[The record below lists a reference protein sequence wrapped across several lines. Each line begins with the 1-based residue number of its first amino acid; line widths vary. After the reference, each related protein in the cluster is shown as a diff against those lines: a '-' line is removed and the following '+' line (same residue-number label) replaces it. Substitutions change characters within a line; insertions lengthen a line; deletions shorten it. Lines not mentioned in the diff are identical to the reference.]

1 MSRVQRSFENF
12 ALLQAASEG
21 STAAVR
27 DALKSGADINASDNS
42 GRTILTCALTADRW
56 ETIDASDASFLS
68 EDRLQVLRM
77 AVSHPEISL
86 YTLNAPQDSI
96 NDVTPL
102 GMAAWLDMP
111 QAVQVLLECS
121 SGAISV
127 DAEDTDGATPLMY
140 AARDGRLTVVQHLL
154 AHKARPDLRD
164 RNHRSSLQF
173 ALPHPTVLWTCEQ
186 ALRNYRLRE
195 YQNGN
200 KRGLCKPSL
209 DINHLSPQTSTQ
221 LVFAPS
227 IPQATTFS
235 SESISLITDS
245 VVQAV
250 LSADLSVLYP
260 LLFSQ
265 CFDPSPLDHGPVL
278 VNVPDL
284 EGWSAIHYCV
294 SVPNPSIEILDALY
308 RAGADVSLFT
318 IGEHYTPLHCFAR
331 LARVCDDI
339 LDSPQLLY
347 QFAIHL
353 IRDLRAPLAA
363 PDKHDET
370 CIHVAAEHGECLDV
384 LLALLDCDTTGTVR
398 NLRNSRGLT
407 AFEVARP
414 IFRSAF
420 SPDGQFVRPES
431 SLSDRTIRPGTSNSI
446 TSVTS
451 FTDRTTPLSP
461 PTIRISNGPA
471 SHLPLDFDSTAS
483 AERLLENFTLLS
495 TEAQFVRDHEGL
507 DRLASVV
514 DETSQ
519 LGYDVLAHFRGQVDD
534 VASDLR
540 DMRAALN
547 AVDHLWNTTSHDLE
561 EQLRTLPD
569 GRSFERFLARR
580 RSARDSEDS
589 QITAV
594 EVQPTY
600 VKSILKE
607 TEPKVYVDASVLT
620 DPSAPVPLVTTS
632 ASGART
638 VPWPEWL
645 DSFILSAD
653 STTYKAHLAN
663 LIEIER
669 ELFSRETMSS
679 LEEKVP
685 NKETKLKSL
694 LRRRKRYE
702 KVEKSGAS
710 KLKAWLKKKITA
722 EKPLKLQIAYDLDGE
737 CAVGTEVKVDFTQL
751 SITIAD
757 SEKPSRAASLS
768 PSPSSDEAHSSQAVL
783 SISSRDLSS
792 IDECLHGVDHLISTA
807 CHSIS
812 RAERIIKRTIKT
824 RETMVHN
831 LRSRYPP
838 VQSPIFAFSP
848 DTNAPSAYHDISSRS
863 FYLSPDSATSSGCS
877 SAQSSNISLAATLHD
892 DEDEDS
898 RALRRL
904 LLRKINARIDGAF
917 DEIDRANVW
926 LRIVNSVLRDL
937 KTRTTA

>member
-21 STAAVR
+21 SATAVR
-27 DALKSGADINASDNS
+27 DALQSGADINASDNS

-86 YTLNAPQDSI
+86 FTLNAPQDSI

-140 AARDGRLTVVQHLL
+140 AARDGRLAIVQHLL
-154 AHKARPDLRD
+154 AHNARPDLRD

-173 ALPHPTVLWTCEQ
+173 ALPHPRVLWICEQ

-200 KRGLCKPSL
+200 KRGLCHPSL
-209 DINHLSPQTSTQ
+209 AINHLSPQTSAQ
-221 LVFAPS
+221 LNFAPS
-227 IPQATTFS
+227 IPPATTFS
-235 SESISLITDS
+235 SESISFITDS

-250 LSADLSVLYP
+250 LAADLSVLYP

-265 CFDPSPLDHGPVL
+265 SFEPSPLDPGPIL

-318 IGEHYTPLHCFAR
+318 TGEHYTPLHCFAR
-331 LARVCDDI
+331 LARAYDD
-339 LDSPQLLY
+339 LPESPQLLY

-384 LLALLDCDTTGTVR
+384 LLALLDCDTTGTIR
-398 NLRNSRGLT
+398 NMRNSRGLT

-420 SPDGQFVRPES
+420 SPDGQFIRSES
-431 SLSDRTIRPGTSNSI
+431 SLSDRTIRPGTSSSI

-461 PTIRISNGPA
+461 PTIRIPNGPA

-483 AERLLENFTLLS
+483 TERLLDNFTLLS

-514 DETSQ
+514 NETSQ

-534 VASDLR
+534 AASDLR

-547 AVDHLWNTTSHDLE
+547 AIDHLWNTTSHDVE
-561 EQLRTLPD
+561 EHLRTLPD
-569 GRSFERFLARR
+569 GRSLERFLERK
-580 RSARDSEDS
+580 RSPRDSEDS
-589 QITAV
+589 QTTAV
-594 EVQPTY
+594 EVQPIY

-607 TEPKVYVDASVLT
+607 TEPKVYADASVLSY
-620 DPSAPVPLVTTS
+620 PSAPVPLQTTS
-632 ASGART
+632 ASGTRT

-669 ELFSRETMSS
+669 EMFSRETMSS
-679 LEEKVP
+679 LEEKIP

-694 LRRRKRYE
+694 LRSRKRYE

-710 KLKAWLKKKITA
+710 KLKAWLKKKIIA
-722 EKPLKLQIAYDLDGE
+722 EKPLKLQIVYDLDGE
-737 CAVGTEVKVDFTQL
+737 CAVGREVKVDLTQL
-751 SITIAD
+751 SITISD

-768 PSPSSDEAHSSQAVL
+768 PSPSSDEFHSSQSVL
-783 SISSRDLSS
+783 SGASRDLSS

-812 RAERIIKRTIKT
+812 RAERIIKRAIKT
-824 RETMVHN
+824 REAMVQN

-838 VQSPIFAFSP
+838 VYNPIFAFSL
-848 DTNAPSAYHDISSRS
+848 APSAYPDNSSRS
-863 FYLSPDSATSSGCS
+863 FYLSPDSAASSRCS
-877 SAQSSNISLAATLHD
+877 SAQSSNISLATTIHD

-904 LLRKINARIDGAF
+904 LLRKISARIDGAF

-926 LRIVNSVLRDL
+926 LRIVKSVLRDL
-937 KTRTTA
+937 KMRTMA

>member
-1 MSRVQRSFENF
+1 MISRVQRSFENF

-21 STAAVR
+21 SAAAVR
-27 DALKSGADINASDNS
+27 DALQSGADINASDNS

-86 YTLNAPQDSI
+86 FTLNAPQDSI

-111 QAVQVLLECS
+111 QAVQVLLDCS

-140 AARDGRLTVVQHLL
+140 ATRDGRLAVVQHLL
-154 AHKARPDLRD
+154 AHNARPDLRD
-164 RNHRSSLQF
+164 RNYRSSLQF
-173 ALPHPTVLWTCEQ
+173 ALPHPRVLWTCEQ

-200 KRGLCKPSL
+200 KRGLCRASIA
-209 DINHLSPQTSTQ
+209 INHLSPQTSTQ
-221 LVFAPS
+221 LNLAPS
-227 IPQATTFS
+227 IPPATTFS
-235 SESISLITDS
+235 SDSIYLATDS

-265 CFDPSPLDHGPVL
+265 SFEPSPLDTGPIL
-278 VNVPDL
+278 INVPDL

-308 RAGADVSLFT
+308 RAGADISLFT
-318 IGEHYTPLHCFAR
+318 TGEHYTPLHCFAR

-339 LDSPQLLY
+339 PESPQLLY

-370 CIHVAAEHGECLDV
+370 CIHVAAEHGECIDV
-384 LLALLDCDTTGTVR
+384 LLALLDCDTTGTIR

-420 SPDGQFVRPES
+420 SPDGQFIRPES
-431 SLSDRTIRPGTSNSI
+431 SLSVRTIRPGTSSSI

-471 SHLPLDFDSTAS
+471 SHLPLDFDVTAS
-483 AERLLENFTLLS
+483 ADRLLENSTLLS

-514 DETSQ
+514 NETSQ

-534 VASDLR
+534 AASDLR

-547 AVDHLWNTTSHDLE
+547 AIDHLWNTTSNDVE
-561 EQLRTLPD
+561 EHLRALPD
-569 GRSFERFLARR
+569 GRSLECFSERR
-580 RSARDSEDS
+580 RSPRDSEDS
-589 QITAV
+589 QTTAV
-594 EVQPTY
+594 EVQPIY

-607 TEPKVYVDASVLT
+607 TEPKVYADASVLT
-620 DPSAPVPLVTTS
+620 DPLAPLPLETTS
-632 ASGART
+632 PSGART

-694 LRRRKRYE
+694 LRSRKRYE

-710 KLKAWLKKKITA
+710 KLKAWLKKKIVA

-737 CAVGTEVKVDFTQL
+737 CAVGTEVKVDFRQP
-751 SITIAD
+751 SVTISD
-757 SEKPSRAASLS
+757 SEKPSRVPSLS
-768 PSPSSDEAHSSQAVL
+768 PSPSSDKVHPSQMVL
-783 SISSRDLSS
+783 SGASRDLSS

-812 RAERIIKRTIKT
+812 RAERIIKRSIKT
-824 RETMVHN
+824 REAMIQN

-838 VQSPIFAFSP
+838 VYNPIFAFSL
-848 DTNAPSAYHDISSRS
+848 APSVYPENSSRS
-863 FYLSPDSATSSGCS
+863 FYLSPSSATSSRCS

-904 LLRKINARIDGAF
+904 LLRKISAHIDGAF

-926 LRIVNSVLRDL
+926 LRIVKSVLRDL

>member
-1 MSRVQRSFENF
+1 MMSRVQRSFENF

-21 STAAVR
+21 SATAVR
-27 DALKSGADINASDNS
+27 DALQSGADINASDNS

-68 EDRLQVLRM
+68 DDRLEVLRI

-86 YTLNAPQDSI
+86 FTLNAPQDSI

-111 QAVQVLLECS
+111 QAVQVLLDCS
-121 SGAISV
+121 SGAVSV
-127 DAEDTDGATPLMY
+127 DAEDTDGATPLMSRADLRY
-140 AARDGRLTVVQHLL
+140 LIA
-154 AHKARPDLRD
+154 LRD

-173 ALPHPTVLWTCEQ
+173 ALPHPRVLWTCEQ

-209 DINHLSPQTSTQ
+209 VINHLSPQTSTQ
-221 LVFAPS
+221 LNFAPS
-227 IPQATTFS
+227 IPPATTFS
-235 SESISLITDS
+235 SDSIYLVTDS

-250 LSADLSVLYP
+250 LAADLSVLYP
-260 LLFSQ
+260 LLLSQ
-265 CFDPSPLDHGPVL
+265 SFEPSPLDPGPIL
-278 VNVPDL
+278 VN
-284 EGWSAIHYCV
+284 
-294 SVPNPSIEILDALY
+294 ILDALY

-318 IGEHYTPLHCFAR
+318 TGEHYTPLHCFAR

-339 LDSPQLLY
+339 PESPQLLY

-384 LLALLDCDTTGTVR
+384 LLALLDCDTTGTIR

-420 SPDGQFVRPES
+420 SPDGQFIRPES
-431 SLSDRTIRPGTSNSI
+431 SLSDRTIRPGTSSSI

-471 SHLPLDFDSTAS
+471 SHLPLDFDATAS
-483 AERLLENFTLLS
+483 TERLLENFTLLS

-514 DETSQ
+514 NETSQ
-519 LGYDVLAHFRGQVDD
+519 LGGQVDD
-534 VASDLR
+534 AASDLR

-547 AVDHLWNTTSHDLE
+547 AIDHLWNTTSHDVE
-561 EQLRTLPD
+561 EHLRALPD
-569 GRSFERFLARR
+569 GRSLERFLERK
-580 RSARDSEDS
+580 RSPRDSEDS
-589 QITAV
+589 QTTAV
-594 EVQPTY
+594 EVQPIY

-607 TEPKVYVDASVLT
+607 TEPKVYADASVLS
-620 DPSAPVPLVTTS
+620 DPSAPVPLETTT

-663 LIEIER
+663 LIEIDAKC
-669 ELFSRETMSS
+669 S
-679 LEEKVP
+679 
-685 NKETKLKSL
+685 LKSL
-694 LRRRKRYE
+694 LRSRKRYE
-702 KVEKSGAS
+702 KVEK
-710 KLKAWLKKKITA
+710 KKIMA
-722 EKPLKLQIAYDLDGE
+722 EKPLKLQIVYDLDSE
-737 CAVGTEVKVDFTQL
+737 CAVGREVKVDFTQL
-751 SITIAD
+751 SITISD

-768 PSPSSDEAHSSQAVL
+768 P
-783 SISSRDLSS
+783 RDLSS

-812 RAERIIKRTIKT
+812 RAERIIKRAIKT
-824 RETMVHN
+824 REAMVQN
-831 LRSRYPP
+831 L
-838 VQSPIFAFSP
+838 
-848 DTNAPSAYHDISSRS
+848 
-863 FYLSPDSATSSGCS
+863 LL
-877 SAQSSNISLAATLHD
+877 NISLAATIHD

-904 LLRKINARIDGAF
+904 LLRKISARIDGAF
-917 DEIDRANVW
+917 DDQPR
-926 LRIVNSVLRDL
+926 
-937 KTRTTA
+937 K

>member
-1 MSRVQRSFENF
+1 MISRVQRSFENF

-21 STAAVR
+21 SATAVR
-27 DALKSGADINASDNS
+27 DALQSGADINASDNS

-56 ETIDASDASFLS
+56 ETVDASDASFLS
-68 EDRLQVLRM
+68 EDRLQVIRM

-86 YTLNAPQDSI
+86 FTLNAPQDSI

-111 QAVQVLLECS
+111 QAVQVLLDCS

-140 AARDGRLTVVQHLL
+140 AARDGRLAIVQHLL
-154 AHKARPDLRD
+154 AHNARPDIRD

-173 ALPHPTVLWTCEQ
+173 ALPHPRVLWTCEQ

-195 YQNGN
+195 YQSGN
-200 KRGLCKPSL
+200 KRGLCNPSL
-209 DINHLSPQTSTQ
+209 VINYLSPQTSTQ
-221 LVFAPS
+221 LNFAPS
-227 IPQATTFS
+227 IPPATTFS
-235 SESISLITDS
+235 SESISFITDS
-245 VVQAV
+245 IVQAV
-250 LSADLSVLYP
+250 LAADLSVLYP

-265 CFDPSPLDHGPVL
+265 SFEPSPLDPGPIL

-318 IGEHYTPLHCFAR
+318 TGEHYTPLHCFAR
-331 LARVCDDI
+331 LARARDDI
-339 LDSPQLLY
+339 PESPQLLY

-384 LLALLDCDTTGTVR
+384 LLALLDCDTTGTIR

-420 SPDGQFVRPES
+420 SPDGQFIRSES
-431 SLSDRTIRPGTSNSI
+431 SLSDRTIRPGTSSSI

-461 PTIRISNGPA
+461 PTVRTSNGPA
-471 SHLPLDFDSTAS
+471 SHLPLDFDATAS
-483 AERLLENFTLLS
+483 TERLLENFTLLS

-514 DETSQ
+514 NETSQ

-534 VASDLR
+534 AASDLR

-547 AVDHLWNTTSHDLE
+547 TIDHLWNTTSHDVE
-561 EQLRTLPD
+561 EHLRTLPD
-569 GRSFERFLARR
+569 GRSLKHFLERK
-580 RSARDSEDS
+580 RSPRDSEDS
-589 QITAV
+589 QTTAV
-594 EVQPTY
+594 EVQPIY

-607 TEPKVYVDASVLT
+607 TEPKVYADASVLS
-620 DPSAPVPLVTTS
+620 DPSAPVPLETTS

-653 STTYKAHLAN
+653 STAYKAHLAN

-669 ELFSRETMSS
+669 EMFSRETMSS

-694 LRRRKRYE
+694 LRSRKRYE

-710 KLKAWLKKKITA
+710 KLKAWLKKKIMA
-722 EKPLKLQIAYDLDGE
+722 EKPLKLQIVYDLDGE
-737 CAVGTEVKVDFTQL
+737 CAVGREVKADFTQL
-751 SITIAD
+751 SITISD

-768 PSPSSDEAHSSQAVL
+768 PSPSSDEFNLSQVVL
-783 SISSRDLSS
+783 SGASRDLSS

-812 RAERIIKRTIKT
+812 RAERIIKRSIKT
-824 RETMVHN
+824 REAMVQN

-838 VQSPIFAFSP
+838 VYNPIFAFSL
-848 DTNAPSAYHDISSRS
+848 APSAYPDNSSRS
-863 FYLSPDSATSSGCS
+863 FYLSPDSAASSRCS
-877 SAQSSNISLAATLHD
+877 SAQSSNISLAATIHD

-904 LLRKINARIDGAF
+904 LLRKISARIDGAF

-926 LRIVNSVLRDL
+926 LRIVKSVLRDL
-937 KTRTTA
+937 KMRTTA

>member
-1 MSRVQRSFENF
+1 
-12 ALLQAASEG
+12 
-21 STAAVR
+21 
-27 DALKSGADINASDNS
+27 
-42 GRTILTCALTADRW
+42 
-56 ETIDASDASFLS
+56 
-68 EDRLQVLRM
+68 
-77 AVSHPEISL
+77 
-86 YTLNAPQDSI
+86 
-96 NDVTPL
+96 
-102 GMAAWLDMP
+102 
-111 QAVQVLLECS
+111 
-121 SGAISV
+121 
-127 DAEDTDGATPLMY
+127 
-140 AARDGRLTVVQHLL
+140 
-154 AHKARPDLRD
+154 
-164 RNHRSSLQF
+164 
-173 ALPHPTVLWTCEQ
+173 LWTCEQ
-186 ALRNYRLRE
+186 ALRSYRLRE

-209 DINHLSPQTSTQ
+209 AINHVSPQTSTQ
-221 LVFAPS
+221 LHFAPS
-227 IPQATTFS
+227 IPPATTFS

-250 LSADLSVLYP
+250 LAADLSVLYP

-265 CFDPSPLDHGPVL
+265 SFEPCPLDPGPIL

-318 IGEHYTPLHCFAR
+318 TSEHYTPLHCFAR

-339 LDSPQLLY
+339 PESPQLLY

-384 LLALLDCDTTGTVR
+384 LLALLDCDTTGTIR

-431 SLSDRTIRPGTSNSI
+431 SLSDRTIRPGTSGSI

-471 SHLPLDFDSTAS
+471 SHLPLDFDATAA
-483 AERLLENFTLLS
+483 AERLLDNFTLLS

-507 DRLASVV
+507 DRLATVV
-514 DETSQ
+514 NETSQ

-534 VASDLR
+534 AASDLR

-547 AVDHLWNTTSHDLE
+547 AIDHLWNATSHDVDE
-561 EQLRTLPD
+561 HLRTLPD
-569 GRSFERFLARR
+569 GRSLERFLERR
-580 RSARDSEDS
+580 RSPRDSEDS
-589 QITAV
+589 QTTAV
-594 EVQPTY
+594 EVQPIY

-607 TEPKVYVDASVLT
+607 TEPKVYADASVLT
-620 DPSAPVPLVTTS
+620 DPSAPVPLETTS

-669 ELFSRETMSS
+669 ELFSREAMSS

-694 LRRRKRYE
+694 LRSRKRYE

-710 KLKAWLKKKITA
+710 KLKAWLKKKIMA

-737 CAVGTEVKVDFTQL
+737 CAVGREVKVDFTQL
-751 SITIAD
+751 SIKISD

-768 PSPSSDEAHSSQAVL
+768 PSPASEESHSSQVVL
-783 SISSRDLSS
+783 SGASRDLSS

-812 RAERIIKRTIKT
+812 RAERIIKRSIKT
-824 RETMVHN
+824 RETMVRN
-831 LRSRYPP
+831 LRSRYPA
-838 VQSPIFAFSP
+838 VYSPIFAFSL
-848 DTNAPSAYHDISSRS
+848 APSAYPDNSSRT
-863 FYLSPDSATSSGCS
+863 FYLSPDSATSSRCS
-877 SAQSSNISLAATLHD
+877 SAQSSSISLATTVHD

-904 LLRKINARIDGAF
+904 LLRKISARINGAF

-926 LRIVNSVLRDL
+926 LRIVKSVLRDFR
-937 KTRTTA
+937 TRTTA

>member
-1 MSRVQRSFENF
+1 MISRVQRSFENF

-21 STAAVR
+21 SATAVR
-27 DALKSGADINASDNS
+27 DALQSGADINASDNS

-68 EDRLQVLRM
+68 EDRLQVLRI

-86 YTLNAPQDSI
+86 FTLNAPQNSI

-111 QAVQVLLECS
+111 QMVRVLLDCS

-154 AHKARPDLRD
+154 AHNARPDIRD

-173 ALPHPTVLWTCEQ
+173 ALPHPPVLWTCEE

-209 DINHLSPQTSTQ
+209 PNHLLPQTPTQ
-221 LVFAPS
+221 LNFAPS
-227 IPQATTFS
+227 ILSATTFS

-250 LSADLSVLYP
+250 LAADLSVLYP

-265 CFDPSPLDHGPVL
+265 SFEPSPLDPGPIL
-278 VNVPDL
+278 INVPDL

-318 IGEHYTPLHCFAR
+318 TSEHYTPLHCFAR

-339 LDSPQLLY
+339 PDSPQSLY

-420 SPDGQFVRPES
+420 SPDGQFIRPES
-431 SLSDRTIRPGTSNSI
+431 SLSDRTIRPGTSSSI

-451 FTDRTTPLSP
+451 FTDRSTPLSP

-471 SHLPLDFDSTAS
+471 SHLPLDFDVTVS

-514 DETSQ
+514 IETSQ

-534 VASDLR
+534 AASELR
-540 DMRAALN
+540 DVRAALN
-547 AVDHLWNTTSHDLE
+547 ATDHLWNTTLQDME
-561 EQLRTLPD
+561 EHLRTLPN
-569 GRSFERFLARR
+569 GRNLECLLERR
-580 RSARDSEDS
+580 RSPRDSEDS
-589 QITAV
+589 QTTVV
-594 EVQPTY
+594 ECQPIHI
-600 VKSILKE
+600 KSILKE
-607 TEPKVYVDASVLT
+607 TEPKVYADASILT
-620 DPSAPVPLVTTS
+620 DTSAPVPLETTS
-632 ASGART
+632 PSGART

-669 ELFSRETMSS
+669 ELFSRETMTS

-694 LRRRKRYE
+694 LRRRRRYE

-710 KLKAWLKKKITA
+710 KLKTWLKKKIVT

-737 CAVGTEVKVDFTQL
+737 CAVGREVKVDSTQL
-751 SITIAD
+751 SITISD
-757 SEKPSRAASLS
+757 SVKPSRVSSLS
-768 PSPSSDEAHSSQAVL
+768 PSPPNYEFHSSQVVL
-783 SISSRDLSS
+783 SGASHDLSS
-792 IDECLHGVDHLISTA
+792 IDECLHAVDHLISTA

-812 RAERIIKRTIKT
+812 RAERIIKRAVKT
-824 RETMVHN
+824 RETMVQN

-838 VQSPIFAFSP
+838 VNSPILASSL
-848 DTNAPSAYHDISSRS
+848 APPAHPNNPSCS
-863 FYLSPDSATSSGCS
+863 FYLSPDSATSSRCS
-877 SAQSSNISLAATLHD
+877 SAQSSNVSLAATIHD

-904 LLRKINARIDGAF
+904 LLRKISARVDGAF
-917 DEIDRANVW
+917 DEIDRTKVW
-926 LRIVNSVLRDL
+926 LRIVKNVLRDL
-937 KTRTTA
+937 KMRTTA

>member
-1 MSRVQRSFENF
+1 MSRIQRSFENF

-21 STAAVR
+21 SAAAVR
-27 DALKSGADINASDNS
+27 DALQSGADINASDNS

-56 ETIDASDASFLS
+56 ETIDASDASFMS
-68 EDRLQVLRM
+68 EDRLQVLRI

-86 YTLNAPQDSI
+86 FTLNAPQDSI

-111 QAVQVLLECS
+111 RAVQALLDCS

-140 AARDGRLTVVQHLL
+140 AARDGRMAVVHHLL
-154 AHKARPDLRD
+154 AHNARPDLRD

-173 ALPHPTVLWTCEQ
+173 ALPHPRVLWTCEQ

-209 DINHLSPQTSTQ
+209 DIHHLSPPQPN
-221 LVFAPS
+221 LAPS
-227 IPQATTFS
+227 IPPATTFS
-235 SESISLITDS
+235 PESISLVTDS

-250 LSADLSVLYP
+250 LAADLSVLYP
-260 LLFSQ
+260 LLLSQ
-265 CFDPSPLDHGPVL
+265 SFEPSPLDHGPIL

-294 SVPNPSIEILDALY
+294 SVPNPSVEILDALY

-339 LDSPQLLY
+339 PESPQLLY

-384 LLALLDCDTTGTVR
+384 LLALLDSDTTGTVR
-398 NLRNSRGLT
+398 NMRNSRGLT

-420 SPDGQFVRPES
+420 GPDGQFIRPES
-431 SLSDRTIRPGTSNSI
+431 SLSDRTIRPGTSSSI
-446 TSVTS
+446 TSITS

-471 SHLPLDFDSTAS
+471 SHLPLDFDATAS

-495 TEAQFVRDHEGL
+495 TEAQFVRDHDGL

-514 DETSQ
+514 NETSQ
-519 LGYDVLAHFRGQVDD
+519 LGHDVLAHFRGQVDD
-534 VASDLR
+534 LSILSIICGIR
-540 DMRAALN
+540 
-547 AVDHLWNTTSHDLE
+547 TSHDVE
-561 EQLRTLPD
+561 EQLRAHPD
-569 GRSFERFLARR
+569 GRSLERFLARSR
-580 RSARDSEDS
+580 RSPRDSEDS

-600 VKSILKE
+600 IKSILKE
-607 TEPKVYVDASVLT
+607 TEPKVYTDASVLT
-620 DPSAPVPLVTTS
+620 DPSAPVPLETTS

-653 STTYKAHLAN
+653 STTYKTHLAN

-669 ELFSRETMSS
+669 ELFSRETMSA

-694 LRRRKRYE
+694 LRSRKRYE

-710 KLKAWLKKKITA
+710 KLKAWLKKKIVA
-722 EKPLKLQIAYDLDGE
+722 EKPLRLQMEYDLDSE
-737 CAVGTEVKVDFTQL
+737 CAVGTEVKVDFTKL
-751 SITIAD
+751 SITISD

-768 PSPSSDEAHSSQAVL
+768 PPPSRDEPNSPQAAL
-783 SISSRDLSS
+783 SVASRDLSS

-824 RETMVHN
+824 RETMVQN
-831 LRSRYPP
+831 LRSRYPAAH
-838 VQSPIFAFSP
+838 SPIVAFSP
-848 DTNAPSAYHDISSRS
+848 DTSAPSDFSSRS
-863 FYLSPDSATSSGCS
+863 FYLSPDSATSSRCS
-877 SAQSSNISLAATLHD
+877 SAQSSTISLAATLYD

-904 LLRKINARIDGAF
+904 LLRKINTRIDRRF
-917 DEIDRANVW
+917 RRNRPRER
-926 LRIVNSVLRDL
+926 SVLRDL